1 MKIHLETLPEAL
13 VLRARSL
20 GPSGEQWLA
29 GLTESL
35 ARLAQHWQFRPEA
48 ILGGGTESLVLA
60 GSLTDGS
67 EAVLKIG
74 LPGSC
79 DCATEARVLGMTRPE
94 AYVQLLRHSAP
105 ENALLLERLGPCL
118 ADAGLSANEEIE
130 ILCRTQQRAWQ
141 TLPDQHGLM
150 TGREKA
156 LALADLIAQLNQQLQ
171 QACSP
176 ATLQQALAFAQERAD
191 CFSPDRSVLVHGD
204 AHAHNSLRA
213 ADGSY
218 KLVDPDGLFAEP
230 ALDLAI
236 PMREYNPELLAGEAV
251 SLGLA
256 RCRRLAELTGLEAR
270 AIWQWGFMERVSTG
284 LHLIQLGLEQ
294 WGQET
299 LLIAERWTGCAPEWQ
314 D

>member
-1 MKIHLETLPEAL
+1 MKIHFETLPEAL

-20 GPSGEQWLA
+20 GASGEQWLA
-29 GLTESL
+29 GLTDRL
-35 ARLAQHWQFRPEA
+35 GRLALAWQFSPDK
-48 ILGGGTESLVLA
+48 ILAGGSESLVVSGLLA
-60 GSLTDGS
+60 DGS

-79 DCATEARVLGMTRPE
+79 DCATEARVLDMTRPE
-94 AYVQLLRHSAP
+94 AYAQLLRHSAP
-105 ENALLLERLGPCL
+105 ENALLLERLGACL
-118 ADAGLSANEEIE
+118 ADAGLSVNAEID
-130 ILCRTQQRAWQ
+130 ILCQTQQRAWQ
-141 TLPDQHGLM
+141 RLPDKHGLM

-171 QACSP
+171 QPCSP
-176 ATLQQALAFAQERAD
+176 DALKQALAFAQERAN

-236 PMREYNPELLAGEAV
+236 PMREYNPELLAGDAV
-251 SLGLA
+251 SLGLT
-256 RCRRLAELTGLEAR
+256 RCRRLAERTGIEAR
-270 AIWQWGFMERVSTG
+270 AIWQWGYIERVSTG
-284 LHLIQLGLEQ
+284 LHLLQLGLEQ